1 MPKIDR
7 IPFALLY
14 ARMRR
19 ATTGIAKIIELIT
32 HQKADGSPR
41 FLPLAPTKAVPRAAR
56 PLLKAINPLVR
67 HPNTS
72 TGIVAILKKTAGIM
86 AGARI

>member
-1 MPKIDR
+1 
-7 IPFALLY
+7 
-14 ARMRR
+14 MRR

-41 FLPLAPTKAVPRAAR
+41 FLSLAPTKAVPTAAR
-56 PLLKAINPLVR
+56 PLLKAIITAINPLVR
-67 HPNTS
+67 QPISS